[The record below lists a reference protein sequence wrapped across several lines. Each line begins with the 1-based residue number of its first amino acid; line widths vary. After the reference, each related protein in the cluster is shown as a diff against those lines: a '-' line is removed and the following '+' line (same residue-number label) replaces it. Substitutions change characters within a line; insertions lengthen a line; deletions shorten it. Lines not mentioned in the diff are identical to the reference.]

1 MPEGKQKGT
10 QDKSFFSLMR
20 SHLSFLFWLRNKLTP
35 YNEIYVGTHSIISV
49 KGDRTTELYVA
60 VFA

>member
-10 QDKSFFSLMR
+10 QDESFFSLMR

-49 KGDRTTELYVA
+49 KGDIEQQNYM
-60 VFA
+60 

>member
-20 SHLSFLFWLRNKLTP
+20 SHLSFLFWLGNKLTP
-35 YNEIYVGTHSIISV
+35 YNEIYVGTHCIIAV
-49 KGDRTTELYVA
+49 KGDIEQQN
-60 VFA
+60 